1 MWNNTPR
8 QLTQQDR
15 LNICYRCPY
24 SKETFGVGL
33 TCGTLLKPEYDRQG
47 RQLTCG
53 CILKAKTAL
62 RNQSC
67 PQNKW

>member
-1 MWNNTPR
+1 MWENTPR
-8 QLTQQDR
+8 QLTAQDR
-15 LNICYRCPY
+15 LNICSRCPF
-24 SKETFGVGL
+24 SKQTFGVGL
-33 TCGTLLKPEYDRQG
+33 TCGTLLRPEYDRNG

-62 RNQSC
+62 RNQHC

>member
-1 MWNNTPR
+1 MWHNTPR
-8 QLTQQDR
+8 QLTPQDR
-15 LNICYRCPY
+15 LNICMRCPFA
-24 SKETFGVGL
+24 KQTFGVGL
-33 TCGTLLKPEYDRQG
+33 TCGTLLKPEYDRNG